1 MSNMATS
8 TKAMGA
14 AQRVMAT
21 GVLAAMR
28 AVSIRWVVQRA
39 RSASVRR
46 IGGDAEPGSPK
57 EAAEAVVETPSTGK
71 GSGTVEVYDGFGGAL
86 RIHLIR

>member
-28 AVSIRWVVQRA
+28 AVSIPLGSFNVPGLLLSAVLAVMLNLVRLRRLPRRLLRRLRPGRA
-39 RSASVRR
+39 RERSRCTTVWW
-46 IGGDAEPGSPK
+46 SPK
-57 EAAEAVVETPSTGK
+57 DPS
-71 GSGTVEVYDGFGGAL
+71 
-86 RIHLIR
+86 H

>member
-8 TKAMGA
+8 TKAMVA

-28 AVSIRWVVQRA
+28 AVSIPLGSFNVPGP
-39 RSASVRR
+39 ASVRR
-46 IGGDAEPGSPK
+46 IGGGAEPGS
-57 EAAEAVVETPSTGK
+57 A
-71 GSGTVEVYDGFGGAL
+71 
-86 RIHLIR
+86 

>member
-28 AVSIRWVVQRA
+28 AVSIPLGSFNVPGLLL
-39 RSASVRR
+39 SAVL
-46 IGGDAEPGSPK
+46 AVMLNLVLPK
-57 EAAEAVVETPSTGK
+57 EAAESVVETPSTGK
-71 GSGTVEVYDGFGGAL
+71 GSGTVEVYDGL
-86 RIHLIR
+86 VEP

>member
-28 AVSIRWVVQRA
+28 AVSIPLGSFNVPGLLL
-39 RSASVRR
+39 SAVL
-46 IGGDAEPGSPK
+46 
-57 EAAEAVVETPSTGK
+57 AVC
-71 GSGTVEVYDGFGGAL
+71 
-86 RIHLIR
+86 

>member
-28 AVSIRWVVQRA
+28 AVSIPLGSFNVPGLLL
-39 RSASVRR
+39 SAVL
-46 IGGDAEPGSPK
+46 AVMLNLVLPK
-57 EAAEAVVETPSTGK
+57 EAAEAVVETPSAGK
-71 GSGTVEVYDGFGGAL
+71 GSGTVEVYDGL
-86 RIHLIR
+86 VEP

>member
-1 MSNMATS
+1 MATS

-28 AVSIRWVVQRA
+28 AVSIPLGSFNVPGLLL
-39 RSASVRR
+39 SAVL
-46 IGGDAEPGSPK
+46 AVMLNLVLPK
-57 EAAEAVVETPSTGK
+57 EAAEAVVETPSTG
-71 GSGTVEVYDGFGGAL
+71 
-86 RIHLIR
+86 

>member
-28 AVSIRWVVQRA
+28 AVSIPLGSFNVPGLLL
-39 RSASVRR
+39 SAVL
-46 IGGDAEPGSPK
+46 AVMLNLVLPK
-57 EAAEAVVETPSTGK
+57 EAAEAVVETPSTGN
-71 GSGTVEVYDGFGGAL
+71 GSGTVEVYDGL
-86 RIHLIR
+86 VEP